1 MSDKVEM
8 KRGGGEEREASLPGQ
23 REGERLL
30 LEGSDP
36 SWLLILSQRLEGEG
50 IPARLFPPSLGP
62 NLGGLGHRG
71 RCWLWVP
78 EELYGDALQLVES
91 LNKSGVNEEE
101 ALEALALSGP
111 PPPQIKTPG
120 LFQRGRFLLLSFFLL
135 IVIPFLVIYFSARPR

>member
-1 MSDKVEM
+1 MSDKASVKSKVDE
-8 KRGGGEEREASLPGQ
+8 KKGASLPGH
-23 REGERLL
+23 REGERPL

-78 EELYGDALQLVES
+78 EELYGDALQLIES
-91 LNKSGVNEEE
+91 LNTSGVSEEE

-135 IVIPFLVIYFSARPR
+135 IVIPFLVIYFSAPP